1 MNQTP
6 PTKTNADRNREY
18 RARHNDRINE
28 AKRNKRQSLKAI
40 VKVEGEIETPILKKV
55 AKLPTTSTTEPA
67 ILQEITKQNYT
78 SFIRAF
84 YKRYT
89 DKDLTDNNDIFKKIS
104 GTPYKAMAISKDFK
118 PFITSNIKEI
128 IKNPQEVKKL
138 YIILRGIRG
147 FADIEKILYPY
158 LKEYQEQYQANRS
171 IIKAE
176 PEDLDIISFDID
188 DIRGNL
194 DKIDNKQ
201 DKIIYGF
208 AMIIKR
214 RLADLQYMKVATNKA
229 DIGNKANNW
238 IYNNKIYI
246 NRTKNKDN
254 MILDIPDDFNEL
266 VKDIS
271 GGYVLGRDIPQA
283 TLSEQIQ
290 RIFKRVYGKI
300 YTANNIRHL
309 YATHIINKGAS
320 YAEKRDTARASG
332 HTIGEQAKYSY
343 VVV

>member
-1 MNQTP
+1 MNQAP

-28 AKRNKRQSLKAI
+28 GKRNKRKALKAI
-40 VKVEGEIETPILKKV
+40 IKVEGEIETPILKKV
-55 AKLPTTSTTEPA
+55 AKLPKATISEP
-67 ILQEITKQNYT
+67 QEITKQNYA

-89 DKDLTDNNDIFKKIS
+89 DKDLTDDNDIFKKINGS
-104 GTPYKAMAISKDFK
+104 LYKAVNISKDFK
-118 PFITSNIKEI
+118 PFITSNIKDI
-128 IKNPQEVKKL
+128 IKKPQEVNKL

-147 FADIEKILYPY
+147 FTDIVKILYPY

-176 PEDLDIISFDID
+176 PEDLDIISFNIE
-188 DIRGNL
+188 DIRDNL
-194 DKIDNKQ
+194 NKLTDNT

-208 AMIIKR
+208 MMIIKR
-214 RLADLQYMKVATNKA
+214 RLADLQYMKVATN
-229 DIGNKANNW
+229 NKDLANNANNW
-238 IYNNKIYI
+238 IYDNKIYI
-246 NRTKNKDN
+246 NRTKNKDY

-271 GGYVLGRDIPQA
+271 SGYVLGREIPQA
-283 TLSEQIQ
+283 TLSEQAQ
-290 RIFKRVYGKI
+290 RILLKIYGKI

-309 YATHIINKGAS
+309 YATNIINKGAS
-320 YAEKRDTARASG
+320 YAEKRETARASG